1 MPFVTT
7 VEDEWHQLKGAIKQA
22 GFEALGF
29 KKMNKRK
36 NGLKVWYT
44 EIENAVKEKRN
55 AFLEYL
61 NTQSDESKEKYKEVR
76 NRTKTVSYTHL
87 DVYKRQV

>member
-1 MPFVTT
+1 MTSATT
-7 VEDEWHQLKGAIKQA
+7 IEDKRHQLKGATKQA

-36 NGLKVWYT
+36 KGLKVWNT
-44 EIENAVKEKRN
+44 EIENAAIENTN

-61 NTQSDESKEKYKEVR
+61 NTHSDKNKEKYKEVR
-76 NRTKTVSYTHL
+76 NRT
-87 DVYKRQV
+87 